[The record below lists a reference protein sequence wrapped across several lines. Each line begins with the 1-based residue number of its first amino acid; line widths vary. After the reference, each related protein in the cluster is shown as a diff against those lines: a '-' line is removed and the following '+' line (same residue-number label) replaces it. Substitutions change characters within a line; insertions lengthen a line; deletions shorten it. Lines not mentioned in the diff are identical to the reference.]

1 MKITTKYSV
10 GDTVCF
16 LDGLHVITTNIA
28 GVDVYARG
36 AAPISIVY
44 RFAVY
49 PAKREDE
56 VFSSKEELINNI
68 K

>member
-1 MKITTKYSV
+1 MNITTKYSV
-10 GDTVCF
+10 GETVCF
-16 LDGLHVITTNIA
+16 LDGMRIITTNIA
-28 GVDVYARG
+28 GVDVYVRG

-49 PAKREDE
+49 PQKREDE
-56 VFSSKEELINNI
+56 VFLSKEELINNI